1 MSKALADRVDV
12 TLLALQ
18 GVRAG
23 QEYPLAGLQ
32 RLRESLLSPAGLAV
46 ARFEFQQVAGMPAV
60 QATVEATALLRC
72 QRCLQPVGCPLESTA
87 RLVFVTGDAEAA
99 RVPEGWEAITV
110 DPHRV
115 ELAALVEDELLLS
128 LPIVPL
134 HAGTAQCRP
143 AAALVDTAEMP
154 EPEPAIA
161 TQRPFA
167 ALKNLL
173 KH

>member
-12 TLLALQ
+12 KLLALQ

-23 QEYPLAGLQ
+23 QEYPLAGLP

-46 ARFEFQQVAGMPAV
+46 AQFVFQQVEGMPAV
-60 QATVEATALLRC
+60 QATVEATVQLRC
-72 QRCLQPVGCPLESTA
+72 QRCLQPFGCPLESRA
-87 RLVFVTGDAEAA
+87 RLVFVTSDAEAG

-115 ELAALVEDELLLS
+115 ELAELVEDELLLS

-134 HAGTAQCRP
+134 HAAAARCQP
-143 AAALVDTAEMP
+143 AAELVTAAEMP

-167 ALKNLL
+167 ALKDLL